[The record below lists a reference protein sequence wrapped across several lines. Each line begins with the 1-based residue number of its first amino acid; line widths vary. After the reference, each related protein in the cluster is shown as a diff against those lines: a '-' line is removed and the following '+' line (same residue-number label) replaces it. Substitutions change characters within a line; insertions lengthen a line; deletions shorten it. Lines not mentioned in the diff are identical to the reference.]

1 MKNQW
6 LLFILTFVYQVN
18 LLNILCPNC
27 SLSFW
32 KKFDLERVQ
41 LCKDKCL
48 KSFITLYKFKI
59 KMEFLVSGISE
70 MVGTLHA
77 GGILPLD
84 HDLFQAAYK
93 NMEKNSTL
101 MLYPP
106 TMVLQ

>member
-1 MKNQW
+1 
-6 LLFILTFVYQVN
+6 
-18 LLNILCPNC
+18 
-27 SLSFW
+27 
-32 KKFDLERVQ
+32 
-41 LCKDKCL
+41 
-48 KSFITLYKFKI
+48 
-59 KMEFLVSGISE
+59 MEFLVSGISE